1 MQKLCRFVKSNVV
14 DINVVSTTLSKRIAM
29 NTTELQSLLHLLDRK
44 ILDIENSKSK
54 DKETVLTH
62 SVLNF
67 VRYLA
72 DRELSCGHFQYRGN
86 QTTFSSQPV
95 YPYTISTSSN
105 TNVPS
110 LPVTICQNCW
120 QKSNGK
126 QTHCVHALSSSL
138 GEYDL

>member
-29 NTTELQSLLHLLDRK
+29 NITELQSLLHLLDRK

-72 DRELSCGHFQYRGN
+72 DRELSYGHFQYRGN
-86 QTTFSSQPV
+86 QSTVSSQPV

-110 LPVTICQNCW
+110 IPMTICQNCW
-120 QKSNGK
+120 QKSSGK
-126 QTHCVHALSSSL
+126 QTHCVHVMSSSL